1 MTDPS
6 HCQTLAQTH
15 HGKAIE
21 LLGNA
26 DDVRGA
32 AVQVTTEQSGAVVE
46 AFNRSS
52 HELAATM
59 TNHANTYLSMARVST
74 ESGRILSGLREDLDR
89 IDHHAHQQIDLLMKS
104 ATTGPAAVAARA
116 QAIQVIAAARA
127 QAVAA
132 STAAARDITAQGPQ
146 FSPQPEKTP
155 AGNHDTD
162 TSTQPPLTVRA
173 VDNHVVKQ
181 EPPPTDPDADEPW
194 KNKPSPRTYKEVQDA
209 LRQLDRGDN
218 KPHRQLDTPEEI
230 QEFWD
235 WLKGKSAG
243 PAASSAPFPRER
255 LDDGTIV
262 SLRPDSKSGG
272 ETIGVMSPDGKETK
286 VHLPKESPLISG
298 LPPWLQNPALHG
310 TPTPSQPPTLMPGVP
325 LPTSPATTTAAPP
338 PGPGLLPQI
347 GHDLADAGEKV
358 AVGALIG
365 VAIIGGLLGIG
376 PSPQGA
382 P

>member
-6 HCQTLAQTH
+6 HCQTLAQAQ
-15 HGKAIE
+15 HGKAVE

-26 DDVRGA
+26 DEVRGA
-32 AVQVTTEQSGAVVE
+32 ANQVTTEQSGAVVE
-46 AFNRSS
+46 AFNQSS
-52 HELAATM
+52 HALAATI
-59 TNHANTYLSMARVST
+59 TNHATIYFSMSRVST
-74 ESGRILSGLREDLDR
+74 ESGRILSGLRADLDR
-89 IDHHAHQQIDLLMKS
+89 IDHQAHQQIDLLMKS

-132 STAAARDITAQGPQ
+132 TTAAARDITAQGPQ
-146 FSPQPEKTP
+146 FSTPPEKP
-155 AGNHDTD
+155 SSNHDTD
-162 TSTQPPLTVRA
+162 TATPQQPTVRP

-181 EPPPTDPDADEPW
+181 EPPPADPGADEPW

-209 LRQLDRGDN
+209 LRQLERGDN

-235 WLKGKSAG
+235 WLKGGSAG

-255 LDDGTIV
+255 LDDGTII
-262 SLRPDSKSGG
+262 SFRPDSESGG
-272 ETIGVMSPDGKETK
+272 ETIGVQSPGGKEIK
-286 VHLPKESPLISG
+286 VHLPKESPLVSG
-298 LPPWLQNPALHG
+298 LPPWLQNPAVHG

-325 LPTSPATTTAAPP
+325 LPTSPVTATPAPS

-358 AVGALIG
+358 VVGALVG

-382 P
+382 S

>member
-6 HCQTLAQTH
+6 HRQTLAQAQ
-15 HGKAIE
+15 HGKAVE
-21 LLGNA
+21 LLGSA
-26 DDVRGA
+26 DEVRGA
-32 AVQVTTEQSGAVVE
+32 VNQVTTEQWGAVVE
-46 AFNRSS
+46 AFNQSS
-52 HELAATM
+52 HALAATI
-59 TNHANTYLSMARVST
+59 TNHANIYFSMSRAST
-74 ESGRILSGLREDLDR
+74 ESGRILSGLRADLDR
-89 IDHHAHQQIDLLMKS
+89 IDHQAHQQIEQLTKS

-132 STAAARDITAQGPQ
+132 TTAAARDITAQGPQ
-146 FSPQPEKTP
+146 FNTQPEKP
-155 AGNHDTD
+155 SGNHDTD
-162 TSTQPPLTVRA
+162 TATPQQPTVRP

-181 EPPPTDPDADEPW
+181 EPPPADPDADEPW

-209 LRQLDRGDN
+209 LRQLERGDN

-230 QEFWD
+230 QKFWD

-243 PAASSAPFPRER
+243 SAPSSAPFPRER
-255 LDDGTIV
+255 LDDGTI
-262 SLRPDSKSGG
+262 
-272 ETIGVMSPDGKETK
+272 GVRSPDGKETK
-286 VHLPKESPLISG
+286 VHLPKGSPLISG
-298 LPPWLQNPALHG
+298 LPPWLQNPAVHG

-325 LPTSPATTTAAPP
+325 LPTSPATTTPAPS

-347 GHDLADAGEKV
+347 GHDLADTGEKV
-358 AVGALIG
+358 VVGTLIG

-382 P
+382 S